1 MEMILGNGF
10 CEMSQENL
18 MEVDG
23 GLNWKKALAVFAG
36 TVGLAW
42 SLPVGVLNPG
52 AGLVLAGSS
61 CASLDYGIH

>member
-36 TVGLAW
+36 ILT
-42 SLPVGVLNPG
+42 
-52 AGLVLAGSS
+52 AGLPSLSSGGSTRKQAMPSRSAAG
-61 CASLDYGIH
+61 